1 MMHMKGT
8 PQTMQSLKQYDN
20 IVKEML
26 FYFSEKVAAARQ
38 LGINDLIVDPGFGF
52 AKSLR
57 PELRSVAKTRVV

>member
-1 MMHMKGT
+1 MKGT
-8 PQTMQSLKQYDN
+8 PQTMQSLSSTITLSRKCFF
-20 IVKEML
+20 ISLK
-26 FYFSEKVAAARQ
+26 KVAAARQ